1 MQFSAS
7 SFAVAMEEAIR
18 VDYLDMRCLA
28 RNSFS
33 LDSEHILEA
42 CVCRFC
48 SFVSKFARDQFHCEF
63 EEISLVEAAGVFGHA
78 RQ

>member
-28 RNSFS
+28 RNTFS

-42 CVCRFC
+42 SRLPLLLIRQQVR
-48 SFVSKFARDQFHCEF
+48 ARS
-63 EEISLVEAAGVFGHA
+63 IPL
-78 RQ
+78 RI

>member
-7 SFAVAMEEAIR
+7 SFAVAMEEAFR

-28 RNSFS
+28 ETASALIVS
-33 LDSEHILEA
+33 ICSS
-42 CVCRFC
+42 VCRFR

-63 EEISLVEAAGVFGHA
+63 EEISLVQTAGVFGHA
-78 RQ
+78 RE